1 MPIALIANEHIRI
14 QPIIISTNLFLID
27 FKGHPSPIYHSDYLL
42 IYCKNYNIFR
52 RENQVLFV
60 QNSKNG
66 VTKSRNPKDKLIMS
80 LLIENIFIKSKKT
93 ATAIAKL
100 LQMWYNKLNIG

>member
-1 MPIALIANEHIRI
+1 M
-14 QPIIISTNLFLID
+14 
-27 FKGHPSPIYHSDYLL
+27 
-42 IYCKNYNIFR
+42 
-52 RENQVLFV
+52 LFV

-66 VTKSRNPKDKLIMS
+66 VTESRNQKDKSIMS

-93 ATAIAKL
+93 VTAIAKL

>member
-1 MPIALIANEHIRI
+1 M
-14 QPIIISTNLFLID
+14 
-27 FKGHPSPIYHSDYLL
+27 
-42 IYCKNYNIFR
+42 
-52 RENQVLFV
+52 LFV

-66 VTKSRNPKDKLIMS
+66 VTESRNPKDKLIIS

-93 ATAIAKL
+93 AIAIAKL

>member
-1 MPIALIANEHIRI
+1 M
-14 QPIIISTNLFLID
+14 
-27 FKGHPSPIYHSDYLL
+27 
-42 IYCKNYNIFR
+42 
-52 RENQVLFV
+52 LFV
-60 QNSKNG
+60 QNGKNG
-66 VTKSRNPKDKLIMS
+66 VAESWNPKDKSIMS

>member
-1 MPIALIANEHIRI
+1 M
-14 QPIIISTNLFLID
+14 
-27 FKGHPSPIYHSDYLL
+27 
-42 IYCKNYNIFR
+42 
-52 RENQVLFV
+52 LFV
-60 QNSKNG
+60 QNSKTS
-66 VTKSRNPKDKLIMS
+66 VTESRNPKDKSIMS

>member
-1 MPIALIANEHIRI
+1 M
-14 QPIIISTNLFLID
+14 
-27 FKGHPSPIYHSDYLL
+27 
-42 IYCKNYNIFR
+42 
-52 RENQVLFV
+52 LFV
-60 QNSKNG
+60 QNGKNG
-66 VTKSRNPKDKLIMS
+66 ITESRNQKDKSIMS

>member
-1 MPIALIANEHIRI
+1 M
-14 QPIIISTNLFLID
+14 
-27 FKGHPSPIYHSDYLL
+27 
-42 IYCKNYNIFR
+42 
-52 RENQVLFV
+52 LFV

-66 VTKSRNPKDKLIMS
+66 GIKSRNPKDKLIMS

-93 ATAIAKL
+93 VTAIAKL

>member
-1 MPIALIANEHIRI
+1 M
-14 QPIIISTNLFLID
+14 
-27 FKGHPSPIYHSDYLL
+27 
-42 IYCKNYNIFR
+42 
-52 RENQVLFV
+52 LFV

-93 ATAIAKL
+93 DTAIAEVL
-100 LQMWYNKLNIG
+100 GGVDGNCVGV

>member
-1 MPIALIANEHIRI
+1 M
-14 QPIIISTNLFLID
+14 
-27 FKGHPSPIYHSDYLL
+27 
-42 IYCKNYNIFR
+42 
-52 RENQVLFV
+52 LFV

-66 VTKSRNPKDKLIMS
+66 VTESRNRKEKLIMS
-80 LLIENIFIKSKKT
+80 LYIENIFIKSKKT

>member
-1 MPIALIANEHIRI
+1 M
-14 QPIIISTNLFLID
+14 
-27 FKGHPSPIYHSDYLL
+27 
-42 IYCKNYNIFR
+42 
-52 RENQVLFV
+52 LFV
-60 QNSKNG
+60 QNSK
-66 VTKSRNPKDKLIMS
+66 TSAAESRNPKDKLIMP

>member
-1 MPIALIANEHIRI
+1 MLSMPKMPIALIANEHIRI

-27 FKGHPSPIYHSDYLL
+27 FKGYPSL
-42 IYCKNYNIFR
+42 IYCKNYNIYR
-52 RENQVLFV
+52 HENQVLFV

-100 LQMWYNKLNIG
+100 LQMWYNKLYIG